1 MQKGDLHYMLLQGEM
16 IDFFRER
23 LNTAL
28 LAGILPEQVIIDP
41 GIGFGKTRSDNL
53 KLLKYLPEFNVMGR
67 PILTG
72 PSRKSF

>member
-1 MQKGDLHYMLLQGEM
+1 M

-41 GIGFGKTRSDNL
+41 GIGFRQTRSDNL
-53 KLLKYLPEFNVMGR
+53 KTAQV
-67 PILTG
+67 
-72 PSRKSF
+72 SA